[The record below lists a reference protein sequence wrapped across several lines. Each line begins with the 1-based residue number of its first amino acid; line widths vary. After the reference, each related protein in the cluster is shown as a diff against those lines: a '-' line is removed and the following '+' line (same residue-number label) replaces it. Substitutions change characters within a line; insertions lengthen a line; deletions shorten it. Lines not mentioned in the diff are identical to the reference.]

1 MWPNTLVN
9 LAIPGDSLAGS
20 SPPKYP
26 WRKFVRAELSA
37 VPSRA
42 RPSLAR
48 LFKAQAASLSEDMA

>member
-1 MWPNTLVN
+1 M
-9 LAIPGDSLAGS
+9 PGDSLPGS

-42 RPSLAR
+42 RSSLAR
-48 LFKAQAASLSEDMA
+48 LFKVRAASLSEDMA